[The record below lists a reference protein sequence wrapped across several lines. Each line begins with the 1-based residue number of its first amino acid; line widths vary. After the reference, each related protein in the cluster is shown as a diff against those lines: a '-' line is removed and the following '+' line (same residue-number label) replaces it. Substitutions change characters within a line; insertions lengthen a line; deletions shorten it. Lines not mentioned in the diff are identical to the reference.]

1 MTLRDALRALDASM
15 IFLTVA
21 SIALSVA
28 LMKTGGA
35 QYVAEGLRRGELRSC
50 RRCGS

>member
-1 MTLRDALRALDASM
+1 M

-35 QYVAEGLRRGELRSC
+35 QYLAEGFVALTQASRPS
-50 RRCGS
+50 GS